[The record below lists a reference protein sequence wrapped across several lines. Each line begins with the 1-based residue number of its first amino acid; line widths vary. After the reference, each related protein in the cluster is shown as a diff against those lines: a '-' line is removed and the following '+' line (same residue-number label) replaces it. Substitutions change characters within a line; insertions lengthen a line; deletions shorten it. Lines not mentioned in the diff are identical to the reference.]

1 MTQQIINIG
10 AAPND
15 GTGDPLRDAFDKT
28 NDNFTELY
36 SFDALSWTRLATTW
50 DVPPTLNSV
59 VTLPVPGTIYDYTL
73 DTVTR
78 YRFVPTTYS
87 AAQDAFYADVGL
99 TTLIVART

>member
-1 MTQQIINIG
+1 MAQQTINIG
-10 AAPND
+10 TAPDD
-15 GTGDPLRDAFDKT
+15 GTGDTLRDAFDKT
-28 NDNFTELY
+28 NDNFDELY

-50 DVPPTLNSV
+50 DTPPTLNSV
-59 VTLPVPGTIYDYTL
+59 VTMPAPGSIYEYTL

-87 AAQDAFYADVGL
+87 AAQDAFYGEVGL